1 MERQFFEMAA
11 AVRGYADRLN
21 EVSHGLVRQVRREHE
36 NGKIYYLLLPSQF
49 DYGKQDESNV
59 PTFFYSSENL
69 LVLNER
75 MLLLATA
82 IEQFASEI
90 STH

>member
-1 MERQFFEMAA
+1 LKWRQQCAA
-11 AVRGYADRLN
+11 TDRLN
-21 EVSHGLVRQVRREHE
+21 EVSHGLVRQVRREHQNE
-36 NGKIYYLLLPSQF
+36 KIYYLLVPSEI
-49 DYGKQDESNV
+49 DYDKQDENSV
-59 PTFFYSSENL
+59 PIFFYSSENL

-90 STH
+90 STR